1 MQSSG
6 PKRTPLRY
14 AAPNIV
20 TGLAM
25 FFGMVSIVSASQ
37 GNYVLAGWLII
48 WATFLDRLDGLV
60 ARLLRATSE
69 FGVQMDSFADCFNF
83 GVAPAF
89 LIYSAL
95 TNAPGLGFE
104 GGSGLLLV
112 SVAAAIWIF
121 ACTFRL
127 ARFNVIAEEPRFKG
141 LFFGVPSTIAAGTLA
156 TWFLV
161 LLKYAGPGNA
171 LSGRDLFPEGRA
183 FGDFALSSGSWTIL
197 VWGMIFGG
205 FLMVANLRVRKLGLG
220 RRSIGAIAFSIA
232 AIGGTICGFARIFP
246 ELMVLLPTGFI
257 LLSLASQPSRK
268 LRQIQPPPYLPIG
281 KNPS

>member
-1 MQSSG
+1 MQSSD

-25 FFGMVSIVSASQ
+25 FFGLVSMVSASQ
-37 GNYVLAGWLII
+37 GEYVLAGWLII
-48 WATFLDRLDGLV
+48 WATFLDRLDGVV
-60 ARLLRATSE
+60 ARLLKATSE
-69 FGVQMDSFADCFNF
+69 FGVQMDSFADFFNF
-83 GVAPAF
+83 GIAPAF

-95 TNAPGLGFE
+95 TKAPGLGFDQ
-104 GGSGLLLV
+104 GNGYLLV
-112 SVAAAIWIF
+112 SIAAAAWIF

-127 ARFNVIAEEPRFKG
+127 ARFNVIVDEPRFKG

-161 LLKYAGPGNA
+161 LLKYAGPDNA
-171 LSGRDLFPEGRA
+171 LSGRDLFAEGRA
-183 FGDFALSSGSWTIL
+183 FGDLGLSSGSWTL
-197 VWGMIFGG
+197 LLWAMVFGA

-220 RRSIGAIAFSIA
+220 RENIGAIAFSIA
-232 AIGGTICGFARIFP
+232 ALGGTLCAFARVFP

-257 LLSLASQPSRK
+257 LYSVASQPSRK
-268 LRQIQPPPYLPIG
+268 LRKIRPPPYLPIG
-281 KNPS
+281 KG